1 MTIVNSFCFLEKD
14 ILNVLI
20 KKKLTILKN
29 LVKKL
34 KKSLNNLV

>member
-20 KKKLTILKN
+20 KKKTNDI
-29 LVKKL
+29 KKFS
-34 KKSLNNLV
+34 KKTKKKFK